1 MSSSDLAIRV
11 EHLSKSYG
19 ELKAV
24 DDLSFTVERGRCT
37 AFLGPNGAGKTTTI
51 KALYGKARFD
61 PSADTVVEVLGFP
74 IPAKEL
80 EAKCRMGLVP
90 QEDSL
95 DEQLDVERNLYVF
108 SKLYGLSP
116 ASARKR
122 IADLLE
128 FMDLTEK
135 ARSRVRELSGGMKR
149 RLVIARALLNEP
161 ELLILDEP
169 TTGLDPQARHHIWD
183 KVRALMRTGVTVVIT
198 THYMDE
204 AWQLA
209 DEIMIMDKGK
219 LILNGDPKKLM
230 AERMEAHVLEL
241 HRPELVED
249 HGSPAA
255 ETLRKLRD
263 TTLVRVERSE
273 ARFILY
279 SNDEAALASLA
290 SQLPSGSFLVRR
302 SSLEDL
308 FLTATGRKIDE

>member
-1 MSSSDLAIRV
+1 MAQNDNAIRV

-24 DDLSFTVERGRCT
+24 DDLSFFVARGRCT

-51 KALYGKARFD
+51 KALYGKARYD
-61 PSADTVVEVLGFP
+61 PSPDTVVEVLGFP
-74 IPAKEL
+74 IPSKEL

-108 SKLYGLSP
+108 SKLYGLAP
-116 ASARKR
+116 AAARKR
-122 IADLLE
+122 IAELLA
-128 FMDLTEK
+128 FMDLSEK
-135 ARSRVRELSGGMKR
+135 ARARVRELSGGMKR
-149 RLVIARALLNEP
+149 RLVIARALLNDP

-183 KVRALMRTGVTVVIT
+183 KVRALMRTGVTVLIT
-198 THYMDE
+198 THYMEE

-209 DEIMIMDKGK
+209 DEIMIMDKGH
-219 LILNGDPKKLM
+219 LVLSGDPRKLM
-230 AERMEAHVLEL
+230 EERMERHVLEL
-241 HRPELVED
+241 YRPELVED

-255 ETLRKLRD
+255 ETLRRLQE
-263 TTLVRVERSE
+263 TSIVRMERSE
-273 ARFILY
+273 ARAILY
-279 SNDEAALASLA
+279 SNDEAKLDSLS
-290 SQLPSGSFLVRR
+290 SQLPAGSFIKRS